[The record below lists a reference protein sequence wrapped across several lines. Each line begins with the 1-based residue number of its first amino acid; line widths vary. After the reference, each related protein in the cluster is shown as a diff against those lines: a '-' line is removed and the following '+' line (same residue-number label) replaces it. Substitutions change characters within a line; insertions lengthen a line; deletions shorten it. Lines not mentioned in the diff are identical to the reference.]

1 MEIGPGKHWWR
12 NCCSHNQQLTL
23 RTFDNL
29 EGRRANALTKD
40 VVDNYFTC
48 LKYNLNQNGIV
59 NGPRLLFNYDE
70 TFLPLNI
77 SCENS
82 KHLFSQ
88 PRGTSEHI
96 TLLCVTSA
104 AGVALLHTI
113 VVSWRCGSIVSCL
126 WIGRKNSFSTL
137 WLFLTGMQT
146 TSTSV

>member
-23 RTFDNL
+23 HTFDNL
-29 EGRRANALTKD
+29 EGSRANALTKD

-59 NGPRLLFNYDE
+59 NGGPRQLFNYDE
-70 TFLPLNI
+70 TFLPLNT
-77 SCENS
+77 SCKKVIFS
-82 KHLFSQ
+82 KNTMHLFSQ

-96 TLLCVTSA
+96 TILCGTSA
-104 AGVALLHTI
+104 AGVALLHMI

-126 WIGRKNSFSTL
+126 WIGRKILFPHYGSF
-137 WLFLTGMQT
+137 
-146 TSTSV
+146 